1 MQDNYFTMKKRLG
14 SVTYI
19 HIPKSNNLI
28 WVQKFL
34 NHDIPVFF
42 FKMHEPKD
50 GESFEIASAIHPSKI
65 EQIKNRDD
73 IYIREFDYPIYQNK
87 IASLVK
93 EMIEVLEFNNIRL
106 PADNKKIEI
115 LEKRVKVLDKI
126 ETEVSR
132 FYPNEDEQHN
142 EVVGDIGEITAR
154 ILGYL

>member
-1 MQDNYFTMKKRLG
+1 MKKIVG
-14 SVTYI
+14 SVSYI
-19 HIPKSNNLI
+19 HIPNARNLI
-28 WVQKFL
+28 FL
-34 NHDIPVFF
+34 QNFLRDNDIRAFF
-42 FKMHEPKD
+42 FKIHKPKV

-142 EVVGDIGEITAR
+142 EVVGDLRDIGAITAR
-154 ILGYL
+154 ILGYI